1 MNIEPILEALG
12 IRGGIVCAVGAG
24 GKKTLLYHL
33 LQHYPAR
40 TAMTATVFTYQPP
53 PRLDA
58 TVLVDS
64 EERLRASVPQ
74 HDAKRI
80 LYAQPTDKAG
90 RLAGVSAETLAEI
103 HAAGGFGLTAVKAD
117 GARMRLIKAPRD
129 DEPCIPASADTA
141 LLVGSVH
148 ALARP
153 VNARI
158 AHRPEHVLEVT
169 GLSEDQLLTPAA
181 MARLYTHP
189 RGLLQGTDAVT
200 PVPVLNMVD
209 SGVARE
215 AAEATARHIL
225 EGSDRFDRVVLTS
238 LKAPGL
244 LVDVIRRH

>member
-1 MNIEPILEALG
+1 MNIEPLLDALG
-12 IRGGIVCAVGAG
+12 IRDGIVCAVGAG

-33 LQHYPAR
+33 LQYYPGR
-40 TAMTATVFTYQPP
+40 TAMTTTVFTYQPP
-53 PRLDA
+53 PRLEA
-58 TVLVDS
+58 TVVVDH
-64 EERLRASVPQ
+64 EVRLRTSIPQ
-74 HDAKRI
+74 HAATRI

-90 RLAGVSAETLAEI
+90 RLAGVSAETLAGI
-103 HAAGGFGLTAVKAD
+103 HADGGFGLTAVKAD

-129 DEPCIPASADTA
+129 DEPRIPACTETA

-158 AHRPEHVLEVT
+158 AHRLEHVLEVT
-169 GLSEDQLLTPAA
+169 GLAEDQLLTPAT

-189 RGLLQGTDAVT
+189 RGLLQGTGTAT

-225 EGSDRFDRVVLTS
+225 DGSDRFDRVVLTS

-244 LVDVIRRH
+244 LVDVVRR